1 MEFIDKTLQA
11 VAQKFSLKS
20 NSLCQKKFIDNS
32 ACMSVWNSKSF
43 DLYDDGTQTF
53 SNFISYMVYTD

>member
-20 NSLCQKKFIDNS
+20 NSLYQKKFIDNS
-32 ACMSVWNSKSF
+32 ACMSVLNSKSF

-53 SNFISYMVYTD
+53 SNFISYMVYPC